1 MITSEKTSIRTA
13 NQHLS
18 NQAVVKINETG
29 CVFHCTQCK
38 MVKSV
43 QQEEMLEFEKG

>member
-1 MITSEKTSIRTA
+1 MTTVEKTSIRTA

-18 NQAVVKINETG
+18 NQAVVRINETD